1 MWLSLDTLQAYMLME
16 SLQNALVVIDLQAAE
31 ITELR
36 SSLQREAER
45 HENEEAQFQR
55 HNKHLALVR
64 GSLM

>member
-1 MWLSLDTLQAYMLME
+1 MDTLQAYMLME

-55 HNKHLALVR
+55 HNRHLALVR
-64 GSLM
+64 GVLDVESF

>member
-1 MWLSLDTLQAYMLME
+1 MLMD
-16 SLQNALVVIDLQAAE
+16 SLQNSLVVIDLQAAE

-55 HNKHLALVR
+55 RNRHRALVR
-64 GSLM
+64 GVLDVESF